1 MDVKLKEFLSNLKL
15 TDYEINLFNN
25 AKLANA
31 TYITSVKKF
40 VIDISFDKL
49 ADPNIYFVIQKIQNN
64 KQYNFNIN
72 VIQHETLMNSTY
84 LKEIFNKVVLVKYS
98 NIAMIQ
104 SIKDIDIEVV
114 NARINF
120 NFKSEMQKDSF
131 LVYKKEF
138 QNIYNCLGANKILE
152 FAVDKSSSVDVSK
165 EFENEVNE
173 IVKNSMPSEAPKGIV
188 RNYSDAPKKSF
199 IEHDAEDVEIYSL
212 KQNDKNVYVTGK
224 IFALEDKE
232 YNNRLIMSYYIT
244 DYNDSISVKC
254 FENNRLTKELL
265 RGFKVG
271 DWIRIKG
278 NVTYDNYEKED
289 VLTASTIEK
298 VEVDEKIYD
307 TAEVK
312 RIELHTHTK
321 MSNMDGVVDASEYI
335 KQAIEWGH
343 KAIAITD
350 HGVVQAYP
358 DANNASKGKDI
369 KVIYGME
376 AYVIEEHFRHI
387 MNPSDVD
394 LQTATYVSFDLETTG
409 LSSRMEEIIEI
420 GAVKMK
426 NGMQED
432 SFQTFVNPGKPLSAF
447 TTQLTNI
454 TNDMVKDAPSLEEAI
469 RKFLEF
475 SKGCIL
481 VAHNGIFDVSFI
493 KEAIN
498 KLGFP
503 KLTNPIIDTLP
514 LSRFLYSEHRSHT
527 LGSIARRFNIEYD
540 EEVAHRADY
549 DAQVLANVF
558 EVMLNELTTKRGIKT
573 HAEIETL
580 QDPTN
585 LKKRPFHVTILVK
598 NQDGIKDLY
607 KLVSKSCLEYYHE
620 IPLIPRK
627 VLEEYRKN
635 FLLGSCCYNGEVFEI
650 ASTRN
655 HEDLLE
661 TASFYDFLEVQPLD
675 NYSYLIDTGSVDSV
689 DTLKKIINFIIQ
701 AGKELNIPVVATSDA
716 HYVSPKQK
724 IFRDVYITAQAIG
737 GKHHPLYDFKK
748 RVKENPNQHL
758 RTTNEMLEAFNF
770 LDKDLAYEIVVTNS
784 NMIADS
790 IDKVAPLKDGTY
802 SPRIPNDKEE
812 LNRICW
818 ETAHKLYGENIPDV
832 VEKRVEKE
840 LNSIIGNGF
849 AVMYYI
855 AHKLVKKSN
864 EDGYVVGSRGSVGS
878 SLVAHFT
885 GITEVNALPPHY
897 ICDNC
902 KHCEFDNLPDG
913 IYSGYDLPEKTCPEC
928 GMLMR
933 GEGHNIM
940 FETFLGF
947 KGDKVPDIDL
957 NFSGD
962 YQPRAHEYTK
972 VLFGKDNVYRAGTIG
987 TVAEKTAYG
996 YVKGYY
1002 EELGKENEVRK
1013 AEMRRLAMG
1022 CEGVKRTTGQHP
1034 GGIIVIPNYMDVYD
1048 FTPIQYPADALDAD
1062 WRTTHFDFHAIHD
1075 NVLKL
1080 DILGHVDPTALRML
1094 ADITDV
1100 NPKDIDCS
1108 DKKVISLFT
1117 TCDALGVTKEDILN
1131 ENGVVGIPEF
1141 GTNFVRKM
1149 VLECRP
1155 QSFAELVQISG
1166 LSHGTDVW
1174 NNNAQEL
1181 INNKICKLMEVI
1193 GCRDDIMVYLIKC
1206 GLEPSISFKIMEA
1219 VRKGKGLSPEFEEEM
1234 IKHNVPDWYIASCK
1248 KIKYLFPK
1256 AHAVAYVTMAMRVA
1270 WYKVYRPLEY
1280 YAVYF
1285 STRCDAYDI
1294 ETMIQ
1299 GKEAIKA
1306 RFLDI
1311 QTKKANYNTAR
1322 DVTNKEESL
1331 LITLESAIEMTARG
1345 FKFANID
1352 LYRSHYKNFVVDHET
1367 NSLIPPF
1374 SAVDGLGEAAAKSV
1388 VEARENG
1395 EFLSIEDLTARTQL
1409 NGTNIKVLEKLGVL
1423 KDMQPKNQLELDLF
1437 S

>member
-1 MDVKLKEFLSNLKL
+1 MDVKLKDFLTS
-15 TDYEINLFNN
+15 INLNN
-25 AKLANA
+25 DEIEYFKSATLTSA
-31 TYITSVKKF
+31 TYLSHSKKF
-40 VIDISFDKL
+40 VINISFNYL
-49 ADPNIYFVIQKIQNN
+49 CDPYTYFIIEKIKKNIQYDVII
-64 KQYNFNIN
+64 NI
-72 VIQHETLMNSTY
+72 IQHETLINSDY
-84 LKEIFNKVVLVKYS
+84 LKLIFNNVILKKYS

-104 SIKDIDIEVV
+104 TIKNINIELGK
-114 NARINF
+114 NRINF
-120 NFKSEMQKDSF
+120 YYNSELQRDSF
-131 LVYKKEF
+131 LTYKKDF
-138 QNIYNCLGANKILE
+138 QSIYTTLGVNKILDFLVAKNTALDLQNQYQDE
-152 FAVDKSSSVDVSK
+152 INK
-165 EFENEVNE
+165 
-173 IVKNSMPSEAPKGIV
+173 IVKETYENDKELEKKAASKHTSSKINYNNTEAK
-188 RNYSDAPKKSF
+188 
-199 IEHDAEDVEIYSL
+199 EVEISTL
-212 KQNDKNVYVTGK
+212 SQDDRNVIINAK
-224 IFALEDKE
+224 IFAIEEKE
-232 YNNRLIMSYYIT
+232 YNNKLIMSYYVT
-244 DYNDSISVKC
+244 DYNDSISIKC
-254 FENNRLTKELL
+254 FENSKLNRELL
-265 RGFKVG
+265 KSFKTG
-271 DWIRIKG
+271 DWVKIRG

-289 VLTASTIEK
+289 VLTALSIEK
-298 VEVDEKIYD
+298 IEVNETIID
-307 TAEVK
+307 TAEIK
-312 RIELHTHTK
+312 RVELHTHTK
-321 MSNMDGVVDASEYI
+321 MSNMDGVVDASDYI
-335 KQAIEWGH
+335 NQALQWGH

-358 DANNASKGKDI
+358 NANNASKGKDI
-369 KVIYGME
+369 KVIYGLE
-376 AYVIEEHFRHI
+376 AYVIEEHNRHI
-387 MNPSDVD
+387 LNPSNIE
-394 LQTATYVSFDLETTG
+394 LENATYVSFDLETTG

-426 NGMQED
+426 NGMPVD
-432 SFQTFVNPGKPLSAF
+432 SFQTFVNPGKSLSTF
-447 TTQLTNI
+447 TTELTGI
-454 TNDMVKDAPSLEEAI
+454 TDDMVKNAPSLEEAVP
-469 RKFLEF
+469 KFLDYC
-475 SKGCIL
+475 KDCIL
-481 VAHNGIFDVSFI
+481 VAHNGIFDISFI

-498 KLGFP
+498 KIGLP
-503 KLTNPIIDTLP
+503 KLTNPVIDTLP
-514 LSRFLYSEHRSHT
+514 LSRFLYSDHRSHT
-527 LGSIARRFNIEYD
+527 LGSVARRFNIEYD

-558 EVMLNELTTKRGIKT
+558 EVMLNELVHNRGIKT
-573 HAEIETL
+573 HAEIDTL
-580 QDPTN
+580 QDPNN
-585 LKKRPFHVTILVK
+585 LKKRPFHATILVK
-598 NQDGIKDLY
+598 NQEGVKDLY
-607 KLVSKSCLEYYHE
+607 KLVSESNLKYYNE
-620 IPLIPRK
+620 VPLIPRK
-627 VLEEYRKN
+627 VLEQYRKN
-635 FLLGSCCYNGEVFEI
+635 FLIGSACFKGEVFDI

-675 NYSYLIDTGSVDSV
+675 NYSYLIDTKSIDSY
-689 DTLKKIINFIIQ
+689 DTLKRILNFIIE

-716 HYVSPKQK
+716 HYVKPNQK

-748 RVKENPNQHL
+748 RVKENPNQHF

-770 LDKDLAYEIVVTNS
+770 LEKDLAYEIVVTNS
-784 NMIADS
+784 NLIADS
-790 IDKVAPLKDGTY
+790 IDKVIPLKDGTY
-802 SPRIPNDKEE
+802 SPRIDNDKEE
-812 LNRICW
+812 LTRICW
-818 ETAHKLYGENIPDV
+818 ETAHKLYGENIPDIV
-832 VEKRVEKE
+832 QKRIEKE

-864 EDGYVVGSRGSVGS
+864 DDGYIVGSRGSVGS

-885 GITEVNALPPHY
+885 GITEVNALEPHY

-902 KHCEFDNLPDG
+902 KHCEFDNLPEG
-913 IYSGYDLPEKTCPEC
+913 VYSGYDLPEKVCPEC
-928 GMLMR
+928 GMIMR
-933 GEGHNIM
+933 GEGHNIP

-962 YQPRAHEYTK
+962 YQPKAHEYTK
-972 VLFGKDNVYRAGTIG
+972 VLFGEDNVYRAGTIG

-996 YVKGYY
+996 YVKGYF

-1022 CEGVKRTTGQHP
+1022 CEGIKRTTGQHP

-1048 FTPIQYPADALDAD
+1048 FTPIQYPADDLGAD

-1094 ADITDV
+1094 QDITGI

-1117 TCDALGVTKEDILN
+1117 SCEALGVTKEDILN

-1149 VLECRP
+1149 VLECKPR
-1155 QSFAELVQISG
+1155 SFAELVQISG

-1174 NNNAQEL
+1174 NNNAQDL
-1181 INNKICKLMEVI
+1181 INNNTCKLMEVI
-1193 GCRDDIMVYLIKC
+1193 GCRDDIMVYLIKA
-1206 GLEPSISFKIMEA
+1206 GLEPSISFKIMES
-1219 VRKGKGLSPEFEEEM
+1219 VRKGRGLSTEFEEEM
-1234 IKHNVPDWYIASCK
+1234 IKNNVPDWYIASCK
-1248 KIKYLFPK
+1248 KIKYMFPK

-1294 ETMIQ
+1294 ETMIK
-1299 GKEAIKA
+1299 GKEAIKT

-1311 QTKKANYNTAR
+1311 QSKKANYATAKE
-1322 DVTNKEESL
+1322 VSNKEESL

-1345 FKFANID
+1345 YKFANID
-1352 LYRSHYKNFVVDHET
+1352 LYKSDYKNFIVDSE
-1367 NSLIPPF
+1367 NKALIPPF

-1388 VEARENG
+1388 VEARKNG
-1395 EFLSIEDLTARTQL
+1395 EFLSIEDLTSRTQL

-1437 S
+1437 